1 MNAYKHKRKG
11 KMTNKKRLLV
21 LILTTLIFSVSC
33 TQNSSDTTARDKLMP
48 MTRPWWGEGTDT
60 NGEIIIEIGTY
71 PQDIT
76 DEKNDTPPEDVLP
89 PQQSGTQT
97 DKENNTVRPPVS
109 QRPSQNPSDEPNIPS
124 EDVTSKEPEST
135 TTPETEAPSPL
146 EGLEPLQ
153 MLDYAVSQF
162 AGKNV
167 MLTGAGSLKG
177 EGFEDLSVLIVR
189 GEASS
194 VLGTSS
200 TMRLDMTGNG
210 VDVHDYVYTTDGT
223 NFYYSENV
231 MTAPIAM
238 SKQEMLNKYGMM
250 PDVILPY
257 TFTKP
262 NVLFSSSTD
271 EGDTY
276 RVKVTYN
283 PVKLT
288 QDYKN
293 YISYICNSGG
303 ITFNNVVSVNI
314 DFTLNYDGT
323 FKSMSV
329 VETYMAT
336 VKGASCLCVSTVS
349 YTFAAMNAQN

>member
-1 MNAYKHKRKG
+1 
-11 KMTNKKRLLV
+11 MTYKKRLLV
-21 LILTTLIFSVSC
+21 LILTMLVFSVSC

-48 MTRPWWGEGTDT
+48 MTRPWWNEGTDT
-60 NGEIIIEIGTY
+60 NGESIPEDTY

-76 DEKNDTPPEDVLP
+76 GESIYTPPEDVLP
-89 PQQSGTQT
+89 PQQGETQT

-109 QRPSQNPSDEPNIPS
+109 QRPSQNPSDVPNVPS
-124 EDVTSKEPEST
+124 DDVTSKEPEGT
-135 TTPETEAPSPL
+135 TAPETEAPSPL

-153 MLDYAVSQF
+153 MLDYAVSQL

-177 EGFEDLSVLIVR
+177 DAFEDLSVLIVR

-194 VLGTSS
+194 ILGTSS

-223 NFYYSENV
+223 NFYYSEDV
-231 MTAPIAM
+231 MTAPVAM
-238 SKQEMLNKYGMM
+238 SKQEMLSKYGMM

-257 TFTKP
+257 TFTKS
-262 NVLFSSSTD
+262 NVLFSSSTE

-283 PVKLT
+283 PIKLT

-293 YISYICNSGG
+293 YISYICNSAG

-314 DFTLNYDGT
+314 DFTLNYNGT

-336 VKGASCLCVSTVS
+336 VNDVSCMCVSTVS
-349 YTFAAMNAQN
+349 YTFAAVNPQT

>member
-1 MNAYKHKRKG
+1 
-11 KMTNKKRLLV
+11 MTYKKRLLV
-21 LILTTLIFSVSC
+21 LILTMLVFSVSC

-60 NGEIIIEIGTY
+60 NGESIPEDTY

-76 DEKNDTPPEDVLP
+76 DESIYTPPEDVLP
-89 PQQSGTQT
+89 PQQGETQT

-109 QRPSQNPSDEPNIPS
+109 QRPSQNPSDVPDVPS
-124 EDVTSKEPEST
+124 DDVTSKEPEGT
-135 TTPETEAPSPL
+135 TAPETEAPSPL

-153 MLDYAVSQF
+153 MLDYAVSQL

-177 EGFEDLSVLIVR
+177 DAFEDLSVLIVR

-194 VLGTSS
+194 ILGTSS

-223 NFYYSENV
+223 NFYYSEDV
-231 MTAPIAM
+231 MTPPVAM
-238 SKQEMLNKYGMM
+238 SKQEMLSKYGMM
-250 PDVILPY
+250 PDIILPY
-257 TFTKP
+257 TFTKS
-262 NVLFSSSTD
+262 NVLFSSSTE

-283 PVKLT
+283 PIKLT

-314 DFTLNYDGT
+314 DFTLNYNGT

-329 VETYMAT
+329 VETYMTT
-336 VKGASCLCVSTVS
+336 VNDVSCLCVSTVS
-349 YTFAAMNAQN
+349 YTFAAVNPQT